1 MKAAETATKVYSGLD
16 PRFKFGLQI
25 VAVVI
30 LGVVVYKLVK
40 KSNEFFDD
48 QSNREENQS
57 TANELEQL
65 NKNPSTRQKIT
76 NSQAQGYANSIYG
89 SMQGIG
95 TDEQAIKDIF
105 YHLKNDADFLA
116 VKKAFGTK
124 TVWSGTPFFV
134 GDFRG
139 TFIPC
144 LRNELSS
151 YWIGAINKILADK
164 KIKYRV

>member
-1 MKAAETATKVYSGLD
+1 MAASATAAKVYSGLD

-25 VAVVI
+25 AAVIV
-30 LGVVVYKLVK
+30 LGVVIYKVVK
-40 KSNEFFDD
+40 KTDQYFDD
-48 QSNREENQS
+48 QSNRDENQS
-57 TANELEQL
+57 TANELEKL

-76 NSQAQGYANSIYG
+76 DSQAQGYANSIYA

-116 VKKAFGTK
+116 LKKFFGTR

-134 GDFRG
+134 SDVRG
-139 TFIPC
+139 TLIPL
-144 LRNELSS
+144 LRDELSA
-151 YWIGAINKILADK
+151 YWIGLINDILRAK

>member
-1 MKAAETATKVYSGLD
+1 MKAQSAAAQFLAPGSKIKLG
-16 PRFKFGLQI
+16 FQI
-25 VAVVI
+25 AAVVI

-40 KSNEFFDD
+40 KSEEFFDD

-89 SMQGIG
+89 SMQGLG

-151 YWIGAINKILADK
+151 YWIGAINKILRDK

>member
-1 MKAAETATKVYSGLD
+1 MKATSAVSQFLAPGSKVKL
-16 PRFKFGLQI
+16 GLQI
-25 VAVVI
+25 AAVVI

-40 KSNEFFDD
+40 KSEEFFDD

-139 TFIPC
+139 TFITC
-144 LRNELSS
+144 LRTELSS
-151 YWIGAINKILADK
+151 YWIGAINKILRDK